1 MAKIGINSINDK
13 KIVHFKAEK
22 TIFAKQTSCM
32 MIMEEILKFTDAER
46 KSLYEA
52 YLSLRRNVDGGFSA
66 TDYRYIKEKISVT
79 VGNGG
84 IVRDNFGFNPI
95 ITDLLTACLVGQE
108 IGFQREIMLCIMLN
122 RCVQAGTVTLDE
134 AKEHFGENVAN
145 ILANLA
151 QINSLYA
158 KSPTIETE
166 NFRNLLLSFT
176 NDMRVILIMISGRL
190 VVLRNLADAP
200 DESRR
205 LVAREASKLY
215 IPLAHKLG
223 FYKLK
228 SEMEDLALRYTE
240 SEIYTE
246 LSRKLEETAASRE
259 DYIASFIKPIEKQLK
274 MQPHIKFRIKG
285 RTKSINSIWQ
295 KMKKQQRPFE
305 QIYDLF
311 AIRIIIDS
319 EPQNEKSECWQVYSI
334 VADMYTPNP
343 HRLRDW
349 LSVPKSN
356 GYESLHT
363 TVMGPEGRWVE
374 VQIRT
379 ERMDAVA
386 EHGLAA
392 HWRYKGIK
400 SEKGLDNLLA
410 SIRDTLQ
417 NLNEENATDNKFKM
431 ELYKDEIF
439 IFSPKG
445 DLYRLAKG
453 ATVLDFAFSI
463 HTGLGCKCT
472 GAFVNGRN
480 VPIRHVLCNGDQV
493 EIITSNSQTPKQ
505 AWLNIAQTGRARSKI
520 RQAMKEYISRQA
532 DMGRE
537 TIVRKLKNHKI
548 DYDESIMD
556 HLIRKMGF
564 KRLSDFYQ
572 NVADGSIDVADVMK
586 RYQALLNPESDNNE
600 PTRSAGDFTFSGNE
614 QSTSSDVLI
623 IERNLKGVDYKLAK
637 CCSPIFGD
645 DVFGFVTING
655 GISIH
660 RKDCCN
666 ARQLQERYPY
676 RVIEARWSDIDN
688 QGAMFPVTLRIVGN
702 DDIGVVT
709 NITSVISQEK
719 DVTMRGI
726 NIESHDTL
734 FSGTLSLLVNGN
746 IKLNKLIAKIE
757 GVKGVKQV
765 RRS

>member
-1 MAKIGINSINDK
+1 
-13 KIVHFKAEK
+13 
-22 TIFAKQTSCM
+22 
-32 MIMEEILKFTDAER
+32 MEEVLIFSQEEKEVTLQLCSTLR
-46 KSLYEA
+46 KSIEGKVP
-52 YLSLRRNVDGGFSA
+52 STV
-66 TDYRYIKEKISVT
+66 YRFIKKRLEGAAVNGKIT
-79 VGNGG
+79 
-84 IVRDNFGFNPI
+84 RDTLGMNPI
-95 ITDLLTACLVGQE
+95 VTDLQTALLVGQE
-108 IGFQREIMLCIMLN
+108 IGFQQDIITSILLN
-122 RCVQAGTVTLDE
+122 RCITTGTATIE
-134 AKEHFGENVAN
+134 ECKNIFGDNVAK
-145 ILANLA
+145 ILSNLA
-151 QINSLYA
+151 QINALYA
-158 KSPTIETE
+158 KSPTIESE
-166 NFRNLLLSFT
+166 NFRNLLLSFA
-176 NDMRVILIMISGRL
+176 NDMRVILIMISRRL
-190 VVLRNLADAP
+190 VMLRNLRDSD
-200 DESRR
+200 DEEARKI
-205 LVAREASKLY
+205 VAREASKLY

-228 SEMEDLALRYTE
+228 SEMEDLSLRYTE
-240 SEIYTE
+240 SETYAT

-334 VADMYTPNP
+334 IADMYTPNP

-363 TVMGPEGRWVE
+363 TVMGPQGRWVE

-392 HWRYKGIK
+392 HWRYKGIQ

-410 SIRDTLQ
+410 SIRDTLE
-417 NLNEENATDNKFKM
+417 NLSEEEVADNRFKM

-445 DLYRLAKG
+445 DLYRLSKG
-453 ATVLDFAFSI
+453 ATILDFAFSI

-472 GAFVNGRN
+472 GALVNGRN
-480 VPIRHVLCNGDQV
+480 VPIRHTLNNGDQV
-493 EIITSNSQTPKQ
+493 EIITSNNQTPKQ

-520 RQAMKEYISRQA
+520 RQALKEISARQA

-537 TIVRKLKNHKI
+537 AVIRKLKNHKI
-548 DYDESIMD
+548 DFDESVMD

-564 KRLSDFYQ
+564 KRLTDFYQ
-572 NVADGSIDVADVMK
+572 NVADGTIDIADILK
-586 RYQALLNPESDNNE
+586 RYQAILNPENE
-600 PTRSAGDFTFSGNE
+600 GGEQSRSAGEFTYITGKEERGSN
-614 QSTSSDVLI
+614 DVLI

-645 DVFGFVTING
+645 EVFGFVTING

-660 RKDCCN
+660 RKDCSN

-676 RVIEARWSDIDN
+676 RVIEARWTDFDKN
-688 QGAMFPVTLRIVGN
+688 NTLYPVTLRIVGH
-702 DDIGVVT
+702 DDIGIVN
-709 NITSVISQEK
+709 NITSVITQEK
-719 DVTMRGI
+719 DVMMRGI

-734 FSGTLSLLVNGN
+734 FSGTLSLMLNGN
-746 IKLNKLIAKIE
+746 TKLNKLIAKIE
-757 GVKGVKQV
+757 SIKGVKQV
-765 RRS
+765 KRG

>member
-1 MAKIGINSINDK
+1 MEDFFTITVEEKREIL
-13 KIVHFKAEK
+13 ELTK
-22 TIFAKQTSCM
+22 TIGKN
-32 MIMEEILKFTDAER
+32 IER
-46 KSLYEA
+46 ETIST
-52 YLSLRRNVDGGFSA
+52 G
-66 TDYRYIKEKISVT
+66 YRFIKEKIAAAISEGKIT
-79 VGNGG
+79 
-84 IVRDNFGFNPI
+84 RDALGMNPI
-95 ITDLLTACLVGQE
+95 LTDMKTACLVGQE
-108 IGFQREIMLCIMLN
+108 IGFQNEIIISILLN
-122 RCVQAGTVTLDE
+122 RCMQAGTTTIEEVNAL
-134 AKEHFGENVAN
+134 FGENTAK
-145 ILANLA
+145 ILSNLM

-176 NDMRVILIMISGRL
+176 NDMRVILIMIASRL
-190 VVLRNLADAP
+190 VMLRSLFNSNDENARRMLAG
-200 DESRR
+200 
-205 LVAREASKLY
+205 EASKLY

-228 SEMEDLALRYTE
+228 SEMEDFALRYTE
-240 SEIYTE
+240 SEIYAE
-246 LSRKLEETAASRE
+246 LSRKVEETAASRE
-259 DYIASFIKPIEKQLK
+259 DYIASFIKPIERELK
-274 MQPHIKFRIKG
+274 KQPHIKYRIKG

-319 EPQNEKSECWQVYSI
+319 EPQNEKSECWQVYSV

-343 HRLRDW
+343 YRLRDW

-392 HWRYKGIK
+392 HWRYKGVQ

-410 SIRDTLQ
+410 SIRDTLE
-417 NLNEENATDNKFKM
+417 NLSEENATENKFKM

-445 DLYRLAKG
+445 DLFRLSKG
-453 ATVLDFAFSI
+453 ATILDFAFSI
-463 HTGLGCKCT
+463 HTNLGCKCT
-472 GAFVNGRN
+472 GALVNGRN
-480 VPIRHVLCNGDQV
+480 VPIRHVLNNGDQV
-493 EIITSNSQTPKQ
+493 EIITSNSQSPKQ
-505 AWLNIAQTGRARSKI
+505 AWLSIAKTGRARTKI
-520 RQAMKEYISRQA
+520 RQALKELSAKQA

-537 TIVRKLKNHKI
+537 AVVRKLKNHKI
-548 DYDESIMD
+548 ECDEGVMD
-556 HLIRKMGF
+556 NLIRKMGY
-564 KRLSDFYQ
+564 KRLTDFYQ
-572 NVADGSIDVADVMK
+572 KVAEGVIDTADILK
-586 RYQALLNPESDNNE
+586 RYQAILNPESENTEN
-600 PTRSAGDFTFSGNE
+600 RSADGFSYSNAEGNG
-614 QSTSSDVLI
+614 SPDVLV

-637 CCSPIFGD
+637 CCTPIFGD
-645 DVFGFVTING
+645 DIFGFITISG

-676 RVIEARWSDIDN
+676 RIIEARWSEMDN
-688 QGAMFPVTLRIVGN
+688 SSALFPVTLRIVGH
-702 DDIGVVT
+702 DDISIVS
-709 NITSVISQEK
+709 NITSIISQEK
-719 DVTMRGI
+719 GVMMRGI

-734 FSGTLSLLVNGN
+734 FSGTLSLLINDKL
-746 IKLNKLIAKIE
+746 KLNKLISKIE
-757 GVKGVKQV
+757 GIKGVKQV
-765 RRS
+765 RRE

>member
-1 MAKIGINSINDK
+1 
-13 KIVHFKAEK
+13 
-22 TIFAKQTSCM
+22 
-32 MIMEEILKFTDAER
+32 MEEVLIFSQEEKEVTLQLCSTLR
-46 KSLYEA
+46 KSIEGKVPSTVYRFIKKRLE
-52 YLSLRRNVDGGFSA
+52 GA
-66 TDYRYIKEKISVT
+66 TVNGKIT
-79 VGNGG
+79 
-84 IVRDNFGFNPI
+84 RDTLGMNPI
-95 ITDLLTACLVGQE
+95 VTDLQTALLVGQE
-108 IGFQREIMLCIMLN
+108 IGFQQEIITSILLN
-122 RCVQAGTVTLDE
+122 RCITTGTATIE
-134 AKEHFGENVAN
+134 ECKELFGDNVAK
-145 ILANLA
+145 ILGNLT

-158 KSPTIETE
+158 KSPTIESE
-166 NFRNLLLSFT
+166 NFRNLLLSFA
-176 NDMRVILIMISGRL
+176 NDMRVILIMISRRL
-190 VVLRNLADAP
+190 VMLRNLRDSD
-200 DESRR
+200 DEEARKI
-205 LVAREASKLY
+205 VAREATKLY

-228 SEMEDLALRYTE
+228 SEMEDLSLRYTE
-240 SEIYTE
+240 SETYAT

-334 VADMYTPNP
+334 IADMYTPNP

-363 TVMGPEGRWVE
+363 TVMGPQGRWVE

-392 HWRYKGIK
+392 HWRYKGIQ

-410 SIRDTLQ
+410 SIRDTLE
-417 NLNEENATDNKFKM
+417 NLSEEEVTDNRFKM

-445 DLYRLAKG
+445 DLYRLSKG
-453 ATVLDFAFSI
+453 ATILDFAFSI

-472 GAFVNGRN
+472 GALVNGRN
-480 VPIRHVLCNGDQV
+480 VPIRHTLNNGDQV

-520 RQAMKEYISRQA
+520 RQALKEISARQA

-537 TIVRKLKNHKI
+537 AVIRKLKNHKI
-548 DYDESIMD
+548 DFDESIMD
-556 HLIRKMGF
+556 HLVRKMGF
-564 KRLSDFYQ
+564 KRLTDFYQ
-572 NVADGSIDVADVMK
+572 NVADGTIDIADILK
-586 RYQALLNPESDNNE
+586 RYQAILNPENE
-600 PTRSAGDFTFSGNE
+600 SGEQSRSAGEFTYITGKEEKGSN
-614 QSTSSDVLI
+614 DVLI

-645 DVFGFVTING
+645 EVFGFVTING

-660 RKDCCN
+660 RKDCSN

-676 RVIEARWSDIDN
+676 RVIEARWTDYDKN
-688 QGAMFPVTLRIVGN
+688 NTLYPVTLRIVGH
-702 DDIGVVT
+702 DDIGIVN
-709 NITSVISQEK
+709 NITSIITQEK
-719 DVTMRGI
+719 DVMMRGI

-734 FSGTLSLLVNGN
+734 FSGTLSLMLNGN
-746 IKLNKLIAKIE
+746 TKLNKLIAKIE
-757 GVKGVKQV
+757 SIKGVKQV
-765 RRS
+765 KRG

>member
-1 MAKIGINSINDK
+1 
-13 KIVHFKAEK
+13 
-22 TIFAKQTSCM
+22 
-32 MIMEEILKFTDAER
+32 MIMEEILKFTLAER
-46 KSLYEA
+46 ERVITTFKSLRGSIE
-52 YLSLRRNVDGGFSA
+52 SGFTVS
-66 TDYRYIKEKISVT
+66 DYRFIKEKIYQT
-79 VGNGG
+79 AQNGG
-84 IVRDNFGFNPI
+84 VVRDNFGFNPI
-95 ITDLLTACLVGQE
+95 VIDLLTAHLVGQE
-108 IGFQREIMLCIMLN
+108 IGFQREIMICIMLN
-122 RCVQAGTVTLDE
+122 RCVQAGTVSLEE

-145 ILANLA
+145 ILTNLA

-158 KSPTIETE
+158 KSPTIESE

-176 NDMRVILIMISGRL
+176 NDMRVMLIMISSRL
-190 VVLRNLADAP
+190 VMLRLLFDSTESDA
-200 DESRR
+200 RR
-205 LVAREASKLY
+205 MVAREASKLY

-228 SEMEDLALRYTE
+228 SEMEDFALRYTE
-240 SEIYTE
+240 SEIYAE
-246 LSRKLEETAASRE
+246 LSHKLEETAASRE
-259 DYIASFIKPIEKQLK
+259 DYIASFIKPIERQLK
-274 MQPHIKFRIKG
+274 AMPHLKFRIKG

-305 QIYDLF
+305 QVYDLF

-392 HWRYKGIK
+392 HWRYKGVK

-445 DLYRLAKG
+445 DLYRLSKG
-453 ATVLDFAFSI
+453 ATVLDFAFGI
-463 HTGLGCKCT
+463 HTNLGCRCT
-472 GAFVNGRN
+472 GALVNGRN
-480 VPIRHVLCNGDQV
+480 VPIRHVLNNGDQV
-493 EIITSNSQTPKQ
+493 EIITSNSQSPKQ
-505 AWLNIAQTGRARSKI
+505 AWLNIAQTGRARTKI
-520 RQAMKEYISRQA
+520 RQALKDMESRQA

-537 TIVRKLKNHKI
+537 AISRKLKNHKI
-548 DYDESIMD
+548 DIDEGIMD
-556 HLIRKMGF
+556 HLVRKMGF

-572 NVADGSIDVADVMK
+572 NVADGVIDIADVIK
-586 RYQALLNPESDNNE
+586 RYQALLNPESENNE
-600 PTRSAGDFTFSGNE
+600 PVRSAGDFSFSAKDQGGAG
-614 QSTSSDVLI
+614 DVLI

-660 RKDCCN
+660 RKDCSN
-666 ARQLQERYPY
+666 ARELKERYPY
-676 RVIEARWSDIDN
+676 RVIEARWTDIDN
-688 QGAMFPVTLRIVGN
+688 TGALYPVTLRIVGN
-702 DDIGVVT
+702 DNIGVVT

-719 DVTMRGI
+719 DVMMRGI
-726 NIESHDTL
+726 NIESNDTL
-734 FSGTLSLLVNGN
+734 FSGTLTLLVGGN
-746 IKLNKLIAKIE
+746 AKLNKLIAKIE
-757 GVKGVKQV
+757 SVKGVKQV
-765 RRS
+765 KRC

>member
-1 MAKIGINSINDK
+1 
-13 KIVHFKAEK
+13 
-22 TIFAKQTSCM
+22 
-32 MIMEEILKFTDAER
+32 MIMEEILKFTPAER
-46 KSLYEA
+46 EKVIETFKSLRSSIE
-52 YLSLRRNVDGGFSA
+52 SGFSVP
-66 TDYRYIKEKISVT
+66 DYRFIKERILLTAQK
-79 VGNGG
+79 GG
-84 IVRDNFGFNPI
+84 IARDNFGFNPI
-95 ITDLLTACLVGQE
+95 VTDLLTAHLVGQE
-108 IGFQREIMLCIMLN
+108 IGFQREIMICIMLN
-122 RCVQAGTVTLDE
+122 RCVQAGTVSLDE

-145 ILANLA
+145 ILTNLA

-158 KSPTIETE
+158 KSPTIESE

-176 NDMRVILIMISGRL
+176 HDMRVMLIMISSRL
-190 VVLRNLADAP
+190 VILRQLFDSTDSDA
-200 DESRR
+200 RR
-205 LVAREASKLY
+205 MVAREASKLY

-228 SEMEDLALRYTE
+228 SEMEDFALRYTE
-240 SEIYTE
+240 SEIYAE

-259 DYIASFIKPIEKQLK
+259 DYIASFIKPIERQLK
-274 MQPHIKFRIKG
+274 AMPHLKYRIKG

-305 QIYDLF
+305 QVYDLF

-392 HWRYKGIK
+392 HWRYKGVK

-417 NLNEENATDNKFKM
+417 NLHEENATDNKFKM

-445 DLYRLAKG
+445 DLYRLSKG

-463 HTGLGCKCT
+463 HTGLGCRCT
-472 GAFVNGRN
+472 GALVNGRN
-480 VPIRHVLCNGDQV
+480 VPIRHVLNNGDQV
-493 EIITSNSQTPKQ
+493 EIITSNSQSPKQ
-505 AWLNIAQTGRARSKI
+505 AWLNIAKTGRARTKI
-520 RQAMKEYISRQA
+520 RQALKDMESRQA

-537 TIVRKLKNHKI
+537 AIARKLKNHKI
-548 DYDESIMD
+548 EIDEGIMD
-556 HLIRKMGF
+556 QLVRKMGF

-572 NVADGSIDVADVMK
+572 NVADGVIDMAEVLK
-586 RYQALLNPESDNNE
+586 RYQALLNPEGDNNE
-600 PTRSAGDFTFSGNE
+600 PVRSAGDFTFNAKE
-614 QSTSSDVLI
+614 QGGAGDVLI

-660 RKDCCN
+660 RKDCSN
-666 ARQLQERYPY
+666 AKELLERYPY
-676 RVIEARWSDIDN
+676 RVIEARWTDKDN
-688 QGAMFPVTLRIVGN
+688 TGALYPVTLRIVGN
-702 DDIGVVT
+702 DNIGVVT

-719 DVTMRGI
+719 DVMMRGI
-726 NIESHDTL
+726 NIESNDTL
-734 FSGTLSLLVNGN
+734 FSGTLTLLVGGN
-746 IKLNKLIAKIE
+746 AKLNKLIAKIE

-765 RRS
+765 KRC

>member
-1 MAKIGINSINDK
+1 M
-13 KIVHFKAEK
+13 
-22 TIFAKQTSCM
+22 IFR
-32 MIMEEILKFTDAER
+32 EEE
-46 KSLYEA
+46 
-52 YLSLRRNVDGGFSA
+52 
-66 TDYRYIKEKISVT
+66 KEKV
-79 VGNGG
+79 VGLARELGRSIEDTAKAQKYRFIRQKIQVAIETG
-84 IVRDNFGFNPI
+84 KIMRDSLGFNPI
-95 ITDLLTACLVGQE
+95 VNDMQTALLVGHE
-108 IGFQREIMLCIMLN
+108 IGYQHEIVASILLN
-122 RCVQAGTVTLDE
+122 RCIQAGTTTIDE
-134 AKEHFGENVAN
+134 VKAEFGDNTAK
-145 ILANLA
+145 ILTNLA

-176 NDMRVILIMISGRL
+176 NDMRVILIMIASRL
-190 VVLRNLADAP
+190 VLLRALFSHDDDKA
-200 DESRR
+200 RKM
-205 LVAREASKLY
+205 VAREASQLY

-228 SEMEDLALRYTE
+228 SEMEDLAMRYTE
-240 SEIYTE
+240 SEVYTE

-259 DYIASFIKPIEKQLK
+259 DYMASFIKPIERQLR
-274 MQPHIKFRIKG
+274 MLPHLKYRIKG

-319 EPQNEKSECWQVYSI
+319 ELQNEKSECWQVYSI

-392 HWRYKGIK
+392 HWRYKGVQ

-410 SIRDTLQ
+410 SIRDTLE
-417 NLNEENATDNKFKM
+417 NMSEENITDNKFKM

-439 IFSPKG
+439 IFTPKG
-445 DLYRLAKG
+445 DLHRLPKS

-472 GAFVNGRN
+472 GALVNGRN
-480 VPIRHVLCNGDQV
+480 VPIRHTLNNGDQV

-520 RQAMKEYISRQA
+520 RQAMKEIVARQA

-537 TIVRKLKNHKI
+537 AVVRKLKNHKI
-548 DYDESIMD
+548 EFDESVMD

-564 KRLSDFYQ
+564 KRLTDFYQ
-572 NVADGSIDVADVMK
+572 NVADGTIDMADILK
-586 RYQALLNPESDNNE
+586 KYQAILNPESAE
-600 PTRSAGDFTFSGNE
+600 QSRSADNFTFISE
-614 QSTSSDVLI
+614 KEVKSSSDVLV
-623 IERNLKGVDYKLAK
+623 IERNLKGVDYKFAR
-637 CCSPIFGD
+637 CCSPVFGD
-645 DVFGFVTING
+645 EIFGFVTING

-660 RKDCCN
+660 RKDCAN
-666 ARQLQERYPY
+666 ARQLIERYPY
-676 RVIEARWSDIDN
+676 RVIEARWSDMEGSN
-688 QGAMFPVTLRIVGN
+688 AMFPVALRIVGH
-702 DDIGVVT
+702 DDISIVN
-709 NITSVISQEK
+709 NITSIISQEK

-734 FSGTLSLLVNGN
+734 FSGTLSLLINGN
-746 IKLNKLIAKIE
+746 MKLNRLIEKIE
-757 GVKGVKQV
+757 AIKGVKQV
-765 RRS
+765 KRG

>member
-1 MAKIGINSINDK
+1 MPIIKI
-13 KIVHFKAEK
+13 EK
-22 TIFAKQTSCM
+22 LTSQLKTTRRNTM
-32 MIMEEILKFTDAER
+32 KEILLFDNTEKRCLLELTRTLEKNIERDFINKGYKF
-46 KSLYEA
+46 
-52 YLSLRRNVDGGFSA
+52 
-66 TDYRYIKEKISVT
+66 IKEKNTTAIREGKIS
-79 VGNGG
+79 
-84 IVRDNFGFNPI
+84 RDSLGFNPI
-95 ITDLLTACLVGQE
+95 LTDLHTACLVGQE
-108 IGFQREIMLCIMLN
+108 IGFQSEIIASILLN
-122 RCVQAGTVTLDE
+122 RCVEAGVTDIDE
-134 AKEHFGENVAN
+134 VKGFFGEGVTKILSN
-145 ILANLA
+145 IM
-151 QINSLYA
+151 QINALYA

-166 NFRNLLLSFT
+166 NFRKLLLSFT
-176 NDMRVILIMISGRL
+176 NDMRVILIMIAGRL
-190 VVLRNLADAP
+190 VMLRRLFDST
-200 DESRR
+200 DTDSRK
-205 LVAREASKLY
+205 LVAREASQLY

-240 SEIYTE
+240 SEIYSE

-259 DYIASFIKPIEKQLK
+259 DYIASFIKPVERKLK
-274 MQPHIKFRIKG
+274 TLPHIKFRIKG

-319 EPQNEKSECWQVYSI
+319 ELQNEKSECWQVYSI
-334 VADMYTPNP
+334 IADMYTPNP

-392 HWRYKGIK
+392 HWRYKGVK
-400 SEKGLDNLLA
+400 SEQGLDNLLA
-410 SIRDTLQ
+410 SIRDTLE
-417 NLNEENATDNKFKM
+417 NLGEEKATDSKFKM
-431 ELYKDEIF
+431 ELYKDEMF
-439 IFSPKG
+439 IFTPKG

-453 ATVLDFAFSI
+453 ATILDFAFAI

-472 GAFVNGRN
+472 GALVNGRN
-480 VPIRHVLCNGDQV
+480 VPIRHVLNNGDQV

-505 AWLNIAQTGRARSKI
+505 AWLKIATTGRARTKI
-520 RQAMKEYISRQA
+520 RQSLKEISARQA

-537 TIVRKLKNHKI
+537 AIVRKLKNHKI
-548 DYDESIMD
+548 EFEEGVMD
-556 HLIRKMGF
+556 HLIHKMGF
-564 KRLSDFYQ
+564 KRLTDFYQ
-572 NVADGSIDVADVMK
+572 KVADGAIDMADVLK
-586 RYQALLNPESDNNE
+586 LYQTILSPENNIDEQSRKAETYTFNNE
-600 PTRSAGDFTFSGNE
+600 REGKGH
-614 QSTSSDVLI
+614 SDVLV
-623 IERNLKGVDYKLAK
+623 IERNLKGVDYKLSK
-637 CCSPIFGD
+637 CCAPIFGD
-645 DVFGFVTING
+645 DIFGFVTING

-666 ARQLQERYPY
+666 AKQLQERYPY
-676 RVIEARWSDIDN
+676 RIIEARWSEME
-688 QGAMFPVTLRIVGN
+688 GSTALFPVTLRIVGH
-702 DDIGVVT
+702 DDIGIVT

-734 FSGTLSLLVNGN
+734 FSGTLSLMINGN
-746 IKLNKLIAKIE
+746 IKLNKLMAKIE

-765 RRS
+765 KRI

>member
-1 MAKIGINSINDK
+1 
-13 KIVHFKAEK
+13 
-22 TIFAKQTSCM
+22 
-32 MIMEEILKFTDAER
+32 MIMEEILIFTDKER
-46 KSLYEA
+46 REVQELEKKF
-52 YLSLRRNVDGGFSA
+52 RDNIDGGIPDA
-66 TDYRYIKEKISVT
+66 DYEFIRGKIGTAISE
-79 VGNGG
+79 GR
-84 IVRDNFGFNPI
+84 IVRDTLGFNPVV
-95 ITDLLTACLVGQE
+95 TDMQTASLVGQE
-108 IGFQREIMLCIMLN
+108 IGFQHEIVTSILLN
-122 RCVQAGTVTLDE
+122 RCVQAGCVSIDE
-134 AKEHFGENVAN
+134 VRGQFGENAAK
-145 ILANLA
+145 ILTNLA
-151 QINSLYA
+151 QINALYA
-158 KSPTIETE
+158 KSPTIESE

-176 NDMRVILIMISGRL
+176 NDMRVILIMIASRL
-190 VVLRNLADAP
+190 VLLRALFSHEDTDA
-200 DESRR
+200 RIM
-205 LVAREASKLY
+205 VAREASKLY

-228 SEMEDLALRYTE
+228 SEMEDLAMRYTE
-240 SEIYTE
+240 SEGYAE

-259 DYIASFIKPIEKQLK
+259 DYMASFIKPIERQLK
-274 MQPHIKFRIKG
+274 MMPHIKYRIKG

-295 KMKKQQRPFE
+295 KMKKQQRAFE

-319 EPQNEKSECWQVYSI
+319 EPKNEKSECWQVYSI

-392 HWRYKGIK
+392 HWRYKGIQ

-410 SIRDTLQ
+410 SIRDTLE
-417 NLNEENATDNKFKM
+417 NMSEENLTDSKFKM

-439 IFSPKG
+439 IFTPRG
-445 DLYRLAKG
+445 DLYRLPKG

-472 GAFVNGRN
+472 GALVNGRN
-480 VPIRHVLCNGDQV
+480 VPIRHTLNNGAQV

-520 RQAMKEYISRQA
+520 RQAMKEIIARQA
-532 DMGRE
+532 AMGRE
-537 TIVRKLKNHKI
+537 AVVRKLKNHKI
-548 DYDESIMD
+548 DFDESIMD

-564 KRLSDFYQ
+564 KRLTDFYQ
-572 NVADGSIDVADVMK
+572 NVADGTIDMADILK
-586 RYQALLNPESDNNE
+586 RYQALLNPESENGE
-600 PTRSAGDFTFSGNE
+600 QPRSADGFTFISDKDSKG
-614 QSTSSDVLI
+614 SSDVLV
-623 IERNLKGVDYKLAK
+623 IERNLKGVDYKLAR

-645 DVFGFVTING
+645 EIFGFVTING

-660 RKDCCN
+660 RKDCTN
-666 ARQLQERYPY
+666 AKQLIERYPY
-676 RVIEARWSDIDN
+676 RVIEARWSDMDN
-688 QGAMFPVTLRIVGN
+688 NSTLFPVTLRIVGH
-702 DDIGVVT
+702 DDIGVV
-709 NITSVISQEK
+709 NNLTSLISQEK

-734 FSGTLSLLVNGN
+734 FSGTLSLLINGN
-746 IKLNKLIAKIE
+746 MKLNKLIAKIE
-757 GVKGVKQV
+757 GVKGIKQV
-765 RRS
+765 KRG

>member
-1 MAKIGINSINDK
+1 
-13 KIVHFKAEK
+13 
-22 TIFAKQTSCM
+22 
-32 MIMEEILKFTDAER
+32 MEEILTYTDEER
-46 KSLYEA
+46 KVIQE
-52 YLSLRRNVDGGFSA
+52 LSDTLKCSIEGELLS
-66 TDYRYIKEKISVT
+66 TDYDFIQKRIAATISE
-79 VGNGG
+79 GK
-84 IVRDNFGFNPI
+84 IVRDTLGFNPVVC
-95 ITDLLTACLVGQE
+95 DLQTACLVGQE
-108 IGFQREIMLCIMLN
+108 IGFQREIITSILLN
-122 RCVQAGTVTLDE
+122 RCIQAGTASIDE
-134 AKEHFGENVAN
+134 VKEQFGETAAN
-145 ILANLA
+145 ILTNLA
-151 QINSLYA
+151 QINALYA
-158 KSPTIETE
+158 KSPTIESE

-176 NDMRVILIMISGRL
+176 NDMRVILIMIASRL
-190 VVLRNLADAP
+190 VLLRALFDHKDTDARK
-200 DESRR
+200 S
-205 LVAREASKLY
+205 VAHEASKLY

-228 SEMEDLALRYTE
+228 SEMEDLSMRYTE
-240 SEIYTE
+240 SDIYAE
-246 LSRKLEETAASRE
+246 LNRKLEETAASRE
-259 DYIASFIKPIEKQLK
+259 DYMASFIKPIERQLK
-274 MQPHIKFRIKG
+274 MQPHLKYRIKG

-334 VADMYTPNP
+334 IADMYTPNP

-417 NLNEENATDNKFKM
+417 NMSEEEVSDNKFKM

-439 IFSPKG
+439 IFTPRG
-445 DLYRLAKG
+445 DLYRLSKG

-472 GAFVNGRN
+472 GALVNGRN
-480 VPIRHVLCNGDQV
+480 VPIRHVLNNGDQV

-505 AWLNIAQTGRARSKI
+505 AWLNIAQTSRARSKI
-520 RQAMKEYISRQA
+520 RQAMKEIIARQA

-537 TIVRKLKNHKI
+537 AVVRKLKNHKI
-548 DYDESIMD
+548 EFDESIMD

-564 KRLSDFYQ
+564 KRLTDFYQ
-572 NVADGSIDVADVMK
+572 NVADGTIAMAEILK
-586 RYQALLNPESDNNE
+586 RYQTILNPENE
-600 PTRSAGDFTFSGNE
+600 NGEQQPRSADNFTFVNE
-614 QSTSSDVLI
+614 KEGKGTSDVLV
-623 IERNLKGVDYKLAK
+623 IERNLKGVDYKFAR
-637 CCSPIFGD
+637 CCSPVFGD
-645 DVFGFVTING
+645 EIFGFVTING

-660 RKDCCN
+660 RKDCSN
-666 ARQLQERYPY
+666 ARQLVERYPY
-676 RVIEARWSDIDN
+676 RVIDAKWSDME
-688 QGAMFPVTLRIVGN
+688 GSSAMFPITLRIVGH
-702 DDIGVVT
+702 DDIGIVN
-709 NITSVISQEK
+709 NITSLISQEK

-734 FSGTLSLLVNGN
+734 FSGTLSLLISGN
-746 IKLNKLIAKIE
+746 IKLNKLISKIE
-757 GVKGVKQV
+757 GIKGVKQV
-765 RRS
+765 KRG

>member
-1 MAKIGINSINDK
+1 MTFTEDEKRAIKTCLYKIGKNSEGSIK
-13 KIVHFKAEK
+13 H
-22 TIFAKQTSCM
+22 S
-32 MIMEEILKFTDAER
+32 
-46 KSLYEA
+46 
-52 YLSLRRNVDGGFSA
+52 
-66 TDYRYIKEKISVT
+66 DYTFIKEKIASAIADGSIRRDT
-79 VGNGG
+79 FGLNPILTDLNTAIIVGNEIGYQKE
-84 IVRDNFGFNPI
+84 I
-95 ITDLLTACLVGQE
+95 ITSIIV
-108 IGFQREIMLCIMLN
+108 N
-122 RCVQAGTVTLDE
+122 RCVQTGNVTIDE
-134 AKEHFGENVAN
+134 VREQFGENAAK
-145 ILANLA
+145 ILTNLA
-151 QINSLYA
+151 QINELYS

-176 NDMRVILIMISGRL
+176 NDMRVILIIISSRL
-190 VVLRNLADAP
+190 VLLRELSGFHDKEA
-200 DESRR
+200 RI

-240 SEIYTE
+240 SEIYAE
-246 LSRKLEETAASRE
+246 LSKKLEETAASRE
-259 DYIASFIKPIEKQLK
+259 DYIASFIKPIERQLK
-274 MQPHIKFRIKG
+274 TMPHLKYRIKG

-379 ERMDAVA
+379 ERMDTIA

-417 NLNEENATDNKFKM
+417 NLSEEEASENKFKM

-439 IFSPKG
+439 IFTPKG
-445 DLYRLAKG
+445 DLFRLTKG
-453 ATVLDFAFSI
+453 ATILDFAFSI

-472 GAFVNGRN
+472 GALVNGRN
-480 VPIRHVLCNGDQV
+480 VPIRHVLNNGDQV

-505 AWLNIAQTGRARSKI
+505 AWLSIAKTGRARTKI
-520 RQAMKEYISRQA
+520 RQALKEISARQA

-537 TIVRKLKNHKI
+537 AIARKLKNHKI
-548 DYDESIMD
+548 EMDESIMD

-572 NVADGSIDVADVMK
+572 NVAEGSIDMADVLK
-586 RYQALLNPESDNNE
+586 RYQSILNPESENGETVRSADNFTFINNNE
-600 PTRSAGDFTFSGNE
+600 TKGT
-614 QSTSSDVLI
+614 SDVLI

-660 RKDCCN
+660 RKDCSN

-676 RVIEARWSDIDN
+676 RVIEARWSEMEKN
-688 QGAMFPVTLRIVGN
+688 TALFPVTLRIVGH
-702 DDIGVVT
+702 DDIGIVN
-709 NITSVISQEK
+709 NITSIISQEK
-719 DVTMRGI
+719 DVMMRGI

-734 FSGTLSLLVNGN
+734 FSGTISLMINDN
-746 IKLNKLIAKIE
+746 NRLNKLIAKISNI
-757 GVKGVKQV
+757 KGVKQV
-765 RRS
+765 KRG

>member
-1 MAKIGINSINDK
+1 MQELF
-13 KIVHFKAEK
+13 VFTHEEK
-22 TIFAKQTSCM
+22 SELRTLLC
-32 MIMEEILKFTDAER
+32 ELR
-46 KSLYEA
+46 KSVE
-52 YLSLRRNVDGGFSA
+52 GKFFG
-66 TDYRYIKEKISVT
+66 KEYKLVKESIANAIT
-79 VGNGG
+79 QGR
-84 IVRDNFGFNPI
+84 ITRDRLGFNPI
-95 ITDLLTACLVGQE
+95 ILDLKTALLVGQE
-108 IGFQREIMLCIMLN
+108 IGFQHEIMISIMLN
-122 RCVQAGTVTLDE
+122 RCVQADTSVIEGIKDE
-134 AKEHFGENVAN
+134 LGENAVK
-145 ILANLA
+145 ILDNLA
-151 QINSLYA
+151 QINSIYA

-176 NDMRVILIMISGRL
+176 NDMRVILIMIASRL
-190 VVLRNLADAP
+190 VMLRSLFGSDNEDA
-200 DESRR
+200 RR
-205 LVAREASKLY
+205 MIAREASKLY

-240 SEIYTE
+240 TEIYAE

-274 MQPHIKFRIKG
+274 MQPHLKYRIKG

-319 EPQNEKSECWQVYSI
+319 EPQNEKSECWHVYSI

-363 TVMGPEGRWVE
+363 TVMGPDGRWVE

-410 SIRDTLQ
+410 SIRDTLE
-417 NLNEENATDNKFKM
+417 NLGEEEASDNKFKM

-439 IFSPKG
+439 IFTPKG

-453 ATVLDFAFSI
+453 ATILDFAFSI

-472 GAFVNGRN
+472 GALVNGRN
-480 VPIRHVLCNGDQV
+480 VPIRHVLNNGDQV

-505 AWLNIAQTGRARSKI
+505 AWLSIAQTGRARSKI
-520 RQAMKEYISRQA
+520 RQALKEISSRQA

-537 TIVRKLKNHKI
+537 AVIRKLKNHKI
-548 DYDESIMD
+548 EFDESIMD

-564 KRLSDFYQ
+564 KRLSDFFQ
-572 NVADGSIDVADVMK
+572 NVAEGNIDIADILK
-586 RYQALLNPESDNNE
+586 RYQALLNPESEQGDQ
-600 PTRSAGDFTFSGNE
+600 TRSADEFTYKQEDENKGGK
-614 QSTSSDVLI
+614 DVLV
-623 IERNLKGVDYKLAK
+623 IERNLKGVDYKLSK
-637 CCSPIFGD
+637 CCAPIFGD
-645 DVFGFVTING
+645 DIFGFVTING

-660 RKDCCN
+660 RKDCTN
-666 ARQLQERYPY
+666 AKQLIERYPY
-676 RVIEARWSDIDN
+676 RVIEARWSDVDN
-688 QGAMFPVTLRIVGN
+688 HGTLFPVTLRIVGH
-702 DDIGVVT
+702 DDIGIVT
-709 NITSVISQEK
+709 NITSVINQEK
-719 DVTMRGI
+719 DVMMRGI

-734 FSGTLSLLVNGN
+734 FSGTLSLMINDKL
-746 IKLNKLIAKIE
+746 KLNKLIAKIE
-757 GVKGVKQV
+757 GIKGVKQV
-765 RRS
+765 KRG

>member
-1 MAKIGINSINDK
+1 MSELLIHTDDEKRDILELTEVLVKDIEGGVHSDAYRFINDR
-13 KIVHFKAEK
+13 
-22 TIFAKQTSCM
+22 
-32 MIMEEILKFTDAER
+32 ILKAMAEGRITRDA
-46 KSLYEA
+46 L
-52 YLSLRRNVDGGFSA
+52 GFSPVIN
-66 TDYRYIKEKISVT
+66 DMK
-79 VGNGG
+79 
-84 IVRDNFGFNPI
+84 
-95 ITDLLTACLVGQE
+95 TAVLVGQE
-108 IGFQREIMLCIMLN
+108 IGFQNEIVTSILLN
-122 RCVQAGTVTLDE
+122 RCVNAGTTTVEEVKEIFGDNVT
-134 AKEHFGENVAN
+134 K
-145 ILANLA
+145 ILTNLM

-158 KSPTIETE
+158 KSPTIESE

-176 NDMRVILIMISGRL
+176 NDMRVILIMIASRL
-190 VVLRNLADAP
+190 VMLRGLFYSEN
-200 DESRR
+200 DEARK
-205 LVAREASKLY
+205 LVAHEASKLY

-240 SEIYTE
+240 TEIYAE
-246 LSRKLEETAASRE
+246 LSRKVEETAASRE
-259 DYIASFIKPIEKQLK
+259 DYIASFIKPIEHQLK
-274 MQPHIKFRIKG
+274 MHPHIKFRIKG

-295 KMKKQQRPFE
+295 KMKKQQCSFE

-379 ERMDAVA
+379 ERMDEVA

-392 HWRYKGIK
+392 HWRYKGIQ

-410 SIRDTLQ
+410 SIRDTLE
-417 NLNEENATDNKFKM
+417 NIGEENAAESKFKM

-439 IFSPKG
+439 IFTPKG
-445 DLYRLAKG
+445 DLYRMSKG
-453 ATVLDFAFSI
+453 ATILDFAFLI
-463 HTGLGCKCT
+463 HTGLGCRCT
-472 GAFVNGRN
+472 GGLVNGRN
-480 VPIRHVLCNGDQV
+480 VPIRHTLNNGDQV
-493 EIITSNSQTPKQ
+493 EIISSNSQTPKQ
-505 AWLNIAQTGRARSKI
+505 AWLNIAQSSRTRAKI
-520 RQAMKEYISRQA
+520 RQALKEISAKQA

-537 TIVRKLKNHKI
+537 AVVRKLKNHKI
-548 DYDESIMD
+548 DFDESIMD

-572 NVADGSIDVADVMK
+572 NVAEGTIDIADILK
-586 RYQALLNPESDNNE
+586 KYQALSNPENGE
-600 PTRSAGDFTFSGNE
+600 QPQSAEGFVFTADKENKS
-614 QSTSSDVLI
+614 SSDVLV

-645 DVFGFVTING
+645 DIFGFVTISG

-660 RKDCCN
+660 RKDCTN
-666 ARQLQERYPY
+666 AKQLQERYPY
-676 RVIEARWSDIDN
+676 RIIEARWSDMDN
-688 QGAMFPVTLRIVGN
+688 KSSLFPVTLRIVGH
-702 DDIGVVT
+702 DDIGIVN
-709 NITSVISQEK
+709 NITSIISQENG
-719 DVTMRGI
+719 VTMRGI

-734 FSGTLSLLVNGN
+734 FSGTLSLLINDK

-757 GVKGVKQV
+757 GIKGVKQV
-765 RRS
+765 RRG

>member
-1 MAKIGINSINDK
+1 MQGVLEFTVD
-13 KIVHFKAEK
+13 EK
-22 TIFAKQTSCM
+22 R
-32 MIMEEILKFTDAER
+32 E
-46 KSLYEA
+46 
-52 YLSLRRNVDGGFSA
+52 
-66 TDYRYIKEKISVT
+66 IKELTVMLTRSIDGKLPASDFRYLKQRISEAVLQGKIS
-79 VGNGG
+79 
-84 IVRDNFGFNPI
+84 RDGFGFNPI
-95 ITDLLTACLVGQE
+95 IIDLQTAFIVGHE
-108 IGFQREIMLCIMLN
+108 IGFQREIIMSILLN
-122 RCVQAGTVTLDE
+122 RALQAGTANIAE
-134 AKEHFGENVAN
+134 IKERLGESAAN
-145 ILANLA
+145 ILENLA
-151 QINSLYA
+151 QINALYA

-176 NDMRVILIMISGRL
+176 NDMRVILIMIASRL
-190 VVLRNLADAP
+190 VMLRRMFNSEDDAA
-200 DESRR
+200 RR
-205 LVAREASKLY
+205 LVANEASKLY

-240 SEIYTE
+240 TEIYAE

-274 MQPHIKFRIKG
+274 AQPHLKYRIKG

-334 VADMYTPNP
+334 VADMFTPNP
-343 HRLRDW
+343 YRLRDW

-392 HWRYKGIK
+392 HWRYKGVK

-417 NLNEENATDNKFKM
+417 NLSEEEANENKFKM

-439 IFSPKG
+439 IFTPKG
-445 DLYRLAKG
+445 DLFRLPKG
-453 ATVLDFAFSI
+453 ATILDFAFSI
-463 HTGLGCKCT
+463 HTGLGCRCT
-472 GAFVNGRN
+472 GALVNGRN
-480 VPIRHVLCNGDQV
+480 VPIRHVLNNGDQV
-493 EIITSNSQTPKQ
+493 EIISSNSQSPKQ
-505 AWLNIAQTGRARSKI
+505 AWLKIAQTGRARSKI
-520 RQAMKEYISRQA
+520 RQALKEISAKQA

-537 TIVRKLKNHKI
+537 AVIRKLKNHKI
-548 DYDESIMD
+548 EFEESIMD

-564 KRLSDFYQ
+564 KRLSDFFQ
-572 NVADGSIDVADVMK
+572 NVAEGNIDIADILK
-586 RYQALLNPESDNNE
+586 RYQALLTPENE
-600 PTRSAGDFTFSGNE
+600 QNEQTRSAGEFTFVGEKDAKGSN
-614 QSTSSDVLI
+614 DVLV
-623 IERNLKGVDYKLAK
+623 IERNLKGVDYKFAK
-637 CCSPIFGD
+637 CCAPIFGD
-645 DVFGFVTING
+645 DIFGFVTING

-660 RKDCCN
+660 RKDCTN
-666 ARQLQERYPY
+666 ARELQERYPY
-676 RVIEARWSDIDN
+676 RIIEARWSETDN
-688 QGAMFPVTLRIVGN
+688 HGALLPVTLRIVGH
-702 DDIGVVT
+702 DDIGIVT
-709 NITSVISQEK
+709 NITSVITQEK
-719 DVTMRGI
+719 DVMMRGI

-734 FSGTLSLLVNGN
+734 FSGTLSLMINDR
-746 IKLNKLIAKIE
+746 IKLDKLIAKIE
-757 GVKGVKQV
+757 SIKGVKQV
-765 RRS
+765 KRG

>member
-1 MAKIGINSINDK
+1 MPELLVLTLEEKKELFGLINELRKN
-13 KIVHFKAEK
+13 AEGK
-22 TIFAKQTSCM
+22 
-32 MIMEEILKFTDAER
+32 
-46 KSLYEA
+46 
-52 YLSLRRNVDGGFSA
+52 LSSN
-66 TDYRYIKEKISVT
+66 DYRFVKERITDSVKQGKIT
-79 VGNGG
+79 
-84 IVRDNFGFNPI
+84 RDGLGFNPI
-95 ITDLLTACLVGQE
+95 IIELKTAMLVSQE
-108 IGFQREIMLCIMLN
+108 IGYQREIIISILIN
-122 RCVQAGTVTLDE
+122 RCIQAGTATIE
-134 AKEHFGENVAN
+134 EMKEELGESAVK
-145 ILANLA
+145 ILENLA
-151 QINSLYA
+151 QINSIYA

-166 NFRNLLLSFT
+166 NFRKLLLSFT
-176 NDMRVILIMISGRL
+176 NDMRVILIMIANRL
-190 VVLRNLADAP
+190 VLLRSLFCSTD
-200 DESRR
+200 DEARK

-240 SEIYTE
+240 TEIYAE
-246 LSRKLEETAASRE
+246 LSRKVEETAASRE
-259 DYIASFIKPIEKQLK
+259 DYIASFIKPIERQLM
-274 MQPHIKFRIKG
+274 MQPHLKYRIKG

-319 EPQNEKSECWQVYSI
+319 EPKNEKSECWHVYSI
-334 VADMYTPNP
+334 IADMYTPNP

-392 HWRYKGIK
+392 HWRYKGVK
-400 SEKGLDNLLA
+400 SEQGLDNLLA
-410 SIRDTLQ
+410 SIRDTLE
-417 NLNEENATDNKFKM
+417 NMSEEESNDNKFKM
-431 ELYKDEIF
+431 ELYKDEMF

-445 DLYRLAKG
+445 DLFRLSKG
-453 ATVLDFAFSI
+453 ATILDFAFSI

-472 GAFVNGRN
+472 GALVNGRN
-480 VPIRHVLCNGDQV
+480 VPIRHVLNNGDQV

-505 AWLNIAQTGRARSKI
+505 AWLNIARTSRARNKI
-520 RQAMKEYISRQA
+520 RQALKEISSRQA

-537 TIVRKLKNHKI
+537 AVIRKLKNHKI
-548 DYDESIMD
+548 EFDESIMD

-564 KRLSDFYQ
+564 KRLSDFFQ
-572 NVADGSIDVADVMK
+572 KVAEGHIDIADVLK
-586 RYQALLNPESDNNE
+586 RYQAIQNPESENSE
-600 PTRSAGDFTFSGNE
+600 HTRSAGEFTFVDKESKGSN
-614 QSTSSDVLI
+614 DVLV

-637 CCSPIFGD
+637 CCAPIFGD
-645 DVFGFVTING
+645 DIFGFVTING

-660 RKDCCN
+660 RRDCTN
-666 ARQLQERYPY
+666 AKQLIERYPY
-676 RVIEARWSDIDN
+676 RVIEARWSEVEN
-688 QGAMFPVTLRIVGN
+688 GGAQFPVTLRIVGH
-702 DDIGVVT
+702 DDIGIVN
-709 NITSVISQEK
+709 NITSIISQEK
-719 DVTMRGI
+719 DVIMRGI

-734 FSGTLSLLVNGN
+734 FSGTLQLLINDRL
-746 IKLNKLIAKIE
+746 KLNKLIAKIE
-757 GVKGVKQV
+757 GIKGVKQV
-765 RRS
+765 KRG

>member
-1 MAKIGINSINDK
+1 MQELLVLTLEEK
-13 KIVHFKAEK
+13 KELFGLIRELRKNAEGK
-22 TIFAKQTSCM
+22 
-32 MIMEEILKFTDAER
+32 
-46 KSLYEA
+46 
-52 YLSLRRNVDGGFSA
+52 LSSN
-66 TDYRYIKEKISVT
+66 DYRFVKERITDSVKQGKIT
-79 VGNGG
+79 
-84 IVRDNFGFNPI
+84 RDGLGFNPI
-95 ITDLLTACLVGQE
+95 IIELKTAMLVSQE
-108 IGFQREIMLCIMLN
+108 IGYQREIIISILIN
-122 RCVQAGTVTLDE
+122 RCIQAGTATIE
-134 AKEHFGENVAN
+134 EMKEELGESAVK
-145 ILANLA
+145 ILENLA
-151 QINSLYA
+151 QINSIYA

-166 NFRNLLLSFT
+166 NFRKLLLSFT
-176 NDMRVILIMISGRL
+176 NDMRVILIMIANRL
-190 VVLRNLADAP
+190 VLLRSLFNSTD
-200 DESRR
+200 DEARK

-240 SEIYTE
+240 TEIYAE
-246 LSRKLEETAASRE
+246 LSRKVEETAASRE
-259 DYIASFIKPIEKQLK
+259 DYIASFIKPIERQLM
-274 MQPHIKFRIKG
+274 MQPHLKYRIKG

-319 EPQNEKSECWQVYSI
+319 EPKNEKSECWHVYSI
-334 VADMYTPNP
+334 IADMYTPNP

-392 HWRYKGIK
+392 HWRYKGVK
-400 SEKGLDNLLA
+400 SEQGLDNLLA
-410 SIRDTLQ
+410 SIRDTLE
-417 NLNEENATDNKFKM
+417 NMSEEESNDNKFKM
-431 ELYKDEIF
+431 ELYKDEMF

-445 DLYRLAKG
+445 DLFRLSKG
-453 ATVLDFAFSI
+453 ATILDFAFSI

-472 GAFVNGRN
+472 GALVNGRN
-480 VPIRHVLCNGDQV
+480 VPIRHVLNNGDQV

-505 AWLNIAQTGRARSKI
+505 AWLNIARTSRARNKI
-520 RQAMKEYISRQA
+520 RQALKEISSRQA

-537 TIVRKLKNHKI
+537 AVIRKLKNHKI
-548 DYDESIMD
+548 EFDESIMD

-564 KRLSDFYQ
+564 KRLSDFFQ
-572 NVADGSIDVADVMK
+572 KVAEGHIDIADVLK
-586 RYQALLNPESDNNE
+586 RYQAIQNPESENAE
-600 PTRSAGDFTFSGNE
+600 HTRSAGEFTFVDKESKGSN
-614 QSTSSDVLI
+614 DVLV

-637 CCSPIFGD
+637 CCAPIFGD
-645 DVFGFVTING
+645 DIFGFVTING

-660 RKDCCN
+660 RRDCTN
-666 ARQLQERYPY
+666 AKQLMERYPY
-676 RVIEARWSDIDN
+676 RVIEARWSEVEN
-688 QGAMFPVTLRIVGN
+688 GGAQFPVTLRIVGH
-702 DDIGVVT
+702 DDIGIVN
-709 NITSVISQEK
+709 NITSIISQEK
-719 DVTMRGI
+719 DVIMRGI

-734 FSGTLSLLVNGN
+734 FSGTLQLLINDRL
-746 IKLNKLIAKIE
+746 KLNKLIAKIE
-757 GVKGVKQV
+757 GIKGVKQV
-765 RRS
+765 KRG

>member
-1 MAKIGINSINDK
+1 
-13 KIVHFKAEK
+13 
-22 TIFAKQTSCM
+22 
-32 MIMEEILKFTDAER
+32 MEEVLIFSQEEKEVTLQLCSTLR
-46 KSLYEA
+46 KSIEGKVPSTVYRFIKKRLE
-52 YLSLRRNVDGGFSA
+52 GA
-66 TDYRYIKEKISVT
+66 TVNGKIT
-79 VGNGG
+79 
-84 IVRDNFGFNPI
+84 RDTLGMNPI
-95 ITDLLTACLVGQE
+95 VTDLQTALLVGQE
-108 IGFQREIMLCIMLN
+108 IGFQQEIITSILLN
-122 RCVQAGTVTLDE
+122 RCITTGTATIE
-134 AKEHFGENVAN
+134 ECKELFGDNVAK
-145 ILANLA
+145 ILGNLT

-158 KSPTIETE
+158 KSPTIESE
-166 NFRNLLLSFT
+166 NFRNLLLSFA
-176 NDMRVILIMISGRL
+176 NDMRVILIMISRRL
-190 VVLRNLADAP
+190 VMLRNLRDSD
-200 DESRR
+200 DEEARKI
-205 LVAREASKLY
+205 VAREATKLY

-228 SEMEDLALRYTE
+228 SEMEDLSLRYTE
-240 SEIYTE
+240 SETYAT

-334 VADMYTPNP
+334 IADMYTPNP

-363 TVMGPEGRWVE
+363 TVMGPQGRWVE

-392 HWRYKGIK
+392 HWRYKGIQ

-410 SIRDTLQ
+410 SIRDTLE
-417 NLNEENATDNKFKM
+417 NLSEEEVTDNRFKM

-445 DLYRLAKG
+445 DLYRLSKG
-453 ATVLDFAFSI
+453 ATILDFAFSI

-472 GAFVNGRN
+472 GALVNGRN
-480 VPIRHVLCNGDQV
+480 VPIRHTLNNGDQV

-520 RQAMKEYISRQA
+520 RQALKEISARQA

-537 TIVRKLKNHKI
+537 AVIRKLKNHKI
-548 DYDESIMD
+548 DFDESIMD
-556 HLIRKMGF
+556 HLVRKMGF
-564 KRLSDFYQ
+564 KRLTDFYQ
-572 NVADGSIDVADVMK
+572 NVADGTIDIADILK
-586 RYQALLNPESDNNE
+586 RYQAILNPENE
-600 PTRSAGDFTFSGNE
+600 SGEQSRSAGEFTYITGKEEKGSN
-614 QSTSSDVLI
+614 DVLI

-645 DVFGFVTING
+645 EVFGFVTING

-660 RKDCCN
+660 RKDCSN

-676 RVIEARWSDIDN
+676 RVIEARWTDFDKN
-688 QGAMFPVTLRIVGN
+688 NTLYPVTLRIVGH
-702 DDIGVVT
+702 DDIGIVN
-709 NITSVISQEK
+709 NITSIITQEK
-719 DVTMRGI
+719 DVMMRGI

-734 FSGTLSLLVNGN
+734 FSGTLSLMLNGN
-746 IKLNKLIAKIE
+746 TKLNKLIAKIE
-757 GVKGVKQV
+757 SIKGVKQV
-765 RRS
+765 KRG

>member
-1 MAKIGINSINDK
+1 
-13 KIVHFKAEK
+13 
-22 TIFAKQTSCM
+22 
-32 MIMEEILKFTDAER
+32 MEEVLIFSQEEKRETLE
-46 KSLYEA
+46 LC
-52 YLSLRRNVDGGFSA
+52 LSLNRSIEGAMPS
-66 TDYRYIKEKISVT
+66 TDYRFVKERLTKAVIDGKIT
-79 VGNGG
+79 
-84 IVRDNFGFNPI
+84 RDTLGMNPI
-95 ITDLLTACLVGQE
+95 LTDLQTAILVGQE
-108 IGFQREIMLCIMLN
+108 IGYQREIITSILLN
-122 RCVQAGTVTLDE
+122 RCMTSGYATIEEITAL
-134 AKEHFGENVAN
+134 FGENVAK
-145 ILANLA
+145 ILNNLA
-151 QINSLYA
+151 QIDTLYA
-158 KSPTIETE
+158 KSPTIESE
-166 NFRNLLLSFT
+166 NFRNLLLSFA
-176 NDMRVILIMISGRL
+176 NDMRVILIMIARRL
-190 VVLRNLADAP
+190 VMLRNLRDSNDDNA
-200 DESRR
+200 RKT
-205 LVAREASKLY
+205 VAREASKLY

-228 SEMEDLALRYTE
+228 SEMEDLSLRYTE
-240 SEIYTE
+240 SETYAT

-334 VADMYTPNP
+334 IADMYTPNP

-392 HWRYKGIK
+392 HWRYKGIQ

-417 NLNEENATDNKFKM
+417 NLSEEEVTENRFKM

-445 DLYRLAKG
+445 DLYRLSKG
-453 ATVLDFAFSI
+453 ATILDFAFSI

-472 GAFVNGRN
+472 GALVNGRN
-480 VPIRHVLCNGDQV
+480 VPIRHILNNGDQV

-520 RQAMKEYISRQA
+520 RQALKEISARQA

-537 TIVRKLKNHKI
+537 AVIRKLKNHKI
-548 DYDESIMD
+548 EFDESVMD

-564 KRLSDFYQ
+564 KRLTDFYQ
-572 NVADGSIDVADVMK
+572 NVADGTIDIADILK
-586 RYQALLNPESDNNE
+586 RYQAILTPESEGGEQTRTADGYTYITGKDNK
-600 PTRSAGDFTFSGNE
+600 G
-614 QSTSSDVLI
+614 SSDVLI

-645 DVFGFVTING
+645 EVFGFVTING

-660 RKDCCN
+660 RKDCSN

-676 RVIEARWSDIDN
+676 RVIEARWTEIDKN
-688 QGAMFPVTLRIVGN
+688 NTLYPVTLRIVGH
-702 DDIGVVT
+702 DDIGIVN
-709 NITSVISQEK
+709 NITSIISQEK
-719 DVTMRGI
+719 DVMMRGI

-734 FSGTLSLLVNGN
+734 FSGTLSLMLNGN
-746 IKLNKLIAKIE
+746 SKLNKLIAKIE
-757 GVKGVKQV
+757 SIKGVKQV
-765 RRS
+765 KRG

>member
-1 MAKIGINSINDK
+1 MQELLVLTLEEK
-13 KIVHFKAEK
+13 KELFGLIKELRKNAEGK
-22 TIFAKQTSCM
+22 
-32 MIMEEILKFTDAER
+32 
-46 KSLYEA
+46 
-52 YLSLRRNVDGGFSA
+52 LSSN
-66 TDYRYIKEKISVT
+66 DYRFVKERITDSVKQGKIT
-79 VGNGG
+79 
-84 IVRDNFGFNPI
+84 RDGLGFNPI
-95 ITDLLTACLVGQE
+95 IIELKTAMLVSQE
-108 IGFQREIMLCIMLN
+108 IGYQREIIISILIN
-122 RCVQAGTVTLDE
+122 RCIQAGTATIE
-134 AKEHFGENVAN
+134 EMKGELGESAVK
-145 ILANLA
+145 ILENLA
-151 QINSLYA
+151 QINSIYA

-166 NFRNLLLSFT
+166 NFRKLLLSFT
-176 NDMRVILIMISGRL
+176 NDMRVILIMIANRL
-190 VVLRNLADAP
+190 VLLRSLFNSTD
-200 DESRR
+200 DEARK

-240 SEIYTE
+240 TEIYSE
-246 LSRKLEETAASRE
+246 LSRKVEETAASRE
-259 DYIASFIKPIEKQLK
+259 DYIASFIKPIERQLM
-274 MQPHIKFRIKG
+274 MQPHLKYRIKG

-319 EPQNEKSECWQVYSI
+319 EPKNEKSECWHVYSI
-334 VADMYTPNP
+334 IADMYTPNP

-392 HWRYKGIK
+392 HWRYKGVK
-400 SEKGLDNLLA
+400 SEQGLDNLLA
-410 SIRDTLQ
+410 SIRDTLE
-417 NLNEENATDNKFKM
+417 NMSEEESNDNKFKM
-431 ELYKDEIF
+431 ELYKDEMF

-445 DLYRLAKG
+445 DLFRLSKG
-453 ATVLDFAFSI
+453 ATILDFAFSI

-472 GAFVNGRN
+472 GALVNGRN
-480 VPIRHVLCNGDQV
+480 VPIRHILNNGDQV

-505 AWLNIAQTGRARSKI
+505 AWLNIARTSRARNKI
-520 RQAMKEYISRQA
+520 RQALKEISSRQA

-537 TIVRKLKNHKI
+537 AVIRKLKNHKI
-548 DYDESIMD
+548 EFDESIMD

-564 KRLSDFYQ
+564 KRLSDFFQ
-572 NVADGSIDVADVMK
+572 KVAEGHIDIADVLK
-586 RYQALLNPESDNNE
+586 RYQAIQNPESENAE
-600 PTRSAGDFTFSGNE
+600 HTRSAGEFTFVDKESKGSN
-614 QSTSSDVLI
+614 DVLV

-637 CCSPIFGD
+637 CCAPIFGD
-645 DVFGFVTING
+645 DIFGFVTING

-660 RKDCCN
+660 RRDCTN
-666 ARQLQERYPY
+666 AKQLMERYPY
-676 RVIEARWSDIDN
+676 RVIEARWSEVEN
-688 QGAMFPVTLRIVGN
+688 GGAQFPVTLRIVGH
-702 DDIGVVT
+702 DDIGIVN
-709 NITSVISQEK
+709 NITSIISQEK
-719 DVTMRGI
+719 DVIMRGI

-734 FSGTLSLLVNGN
+734 FSGTLQLLINDRL
-746 IKLNKLIAKIE
+746 KLNKLIAKIE
-757 GVKGVKQV
+757 GIKGVKQV
-765 RRS
+765 KRG

>member
-1 MAKIGINSINDK
+1 MQELLVLTLEEK
-13 KIVHFKAEK
+13 KELFGLIRELRKNAEGK
-22 TIFAKQTSCM
+22 
-32 MIMEEILKFTDAER
+32 
-46 KSLYEA
+46 
-52 YLSLRRNVDGGFSA
+52 LSSN
-66 TDYRYIKEKISVT
+66 DYRFVKERITDSVKQGKIT
-79 VGNGG
+79 
-84 IVRDNFGFNPI
+84 RDGLGFNPI
-95 ITDLLTACLVGQE
+95 IIELKTAMLVSQE
-108 IGFQREIMLCIMLN
+108 IGYQREIIISILIN
-122 RCVQAGTVTLDE
+122 RCIQAGTATIE
-134 AKEHFGENVAN
+134 EMKEELGESAVK
-145 ILANLA
+145 ILENLA
-151 QINSLYA
+151 QINSIYA

-166 NFRNLLLSFT
+166 NFRKLLLSFT
-176 NDMRVILIMISGRL
+176 NDMRVILIMIANRL
-190 VVLRNLADAP
+190 VLLRSLFCSTD
-200 DESRR
+200 DEARK

-240 SEIYTE
+240 TEIYAE
-246 LSRKLEETAASRE
+246 LSRKVEETAASRE
-259 DYIASFIKPIEKQLK
+259 DYIASFIKPIERQLM
-274 MQPHIKFRIKG
+274 MQPHLKYRIKG

-319 EPQNEKSECWQVYSI
+319 EPKNEKSECWHVYSI
-334 VADMYTPNP
+334 IADMYTPNP

-392 HWRYKGIK
+392 HWRYKGVK
-400 SEKGLDNLLA
+400 SEQGLDNLLA
-410 SIRDTLQ
+410 SIRDTLE
-417 NLNEENATDNKFKM
+417 NMSEEESNDNKFKM
-431 ELYKDEIF
+431 ELYKDEMF

-445 DLYRLAKG
+445 DLFRLSKG
-453 ATVLDFAFSI
+453 ATILDFAFSI

-472 GAFVNGRN
+472 GALVNGRN
-480 VPIRHVLCNGDQV
+480 VPIRHVLNNGDQV

-505 AWLNIAQTGRARSKI
+505 AWLNIARTSRARNKI
-520 RQAMKEYISRQA
+520 RQALKEISSRQA

-537 TIVRKLKNHKI
+537 AVIRKLKNHKI
-548 DYDESIMD
+548 EFDESIMD

-564 KRLSDFYQ
+564 KRLSDFFQ
-572 NVADGSIDVADVMK
+572 KVAEGHIDIADVLK
-586 RYQALLNPESDNNE
+586 RYQAIQNPESENSE
-600 PTRSAGDFTFSGNE
+600 HTRSAGEFTFVDKESKGSN
-614 QSTSSDVLI
+614 DVLV

-637 CCSPIFGD
+637 CCAPIFGD
-645 DVFGFVTING
+645 DIFGFVTING

-660 RKDCCN
+660 RRDCTN
-666 ARQLQERYPY
+666 AKQLIERYPY
-676 RVIEARWSDIDN
+676 RVIEARWSEVEN
-688 QGAMFPVTLRIVGN
+688 GGAQFPVTLRIVGH
-702 DDIGVVT
+702 DDIGIVN
-709 NITSVISQEK
+709 NITSIISQEK
-719 DVTMRGI
+719 DVIMRGI

-734 FSGTLSLLVNGN
+734 FSGTLQLLINDRL
-746 IKLNKLIAKIE
+746 KLNKLIAKIE
-757 GVKGVKQV
+757 GIKGVKQV
-765 RRS
+765 KRG

>member
-1 MAKIGINSINDK
+1 MQELFVFTNE
-13 KIVHFKAEK
+13 EK
-22 TIFAKQTSCM
+22 SELRTLLC
-32 MIMEEILKFTDAER
+32 ELR
-46 KSLYEA
+46 KSVEGKFFGNEYKL
-52 YLSLRRNVDGGFSA
+52 V
-66 TDYRYIKEKISVT
+66 KESIANAIT
-79 VGNGG
+79 QGR
-84 IVRDNFGFNPI
+84 ITRDRLGFNPI
-95 ITDLLTACLVGQE
+95 ILDLKTALLVGQE
-108 IGFQREIMLCIMLN
+108 IGFQHEIMISIMLN
-122 RCVQAGTVTLDE
+122 RCVQADTSVIEGIKDE
-134 AKEHFGENVAN
+134 LGENAVK
-145 ILANLA
+145 ILDNLA
-151 QINSLYA
+151 QINSIYA

-176 NDMRVILIMISGRL
+176 NDMRVILIMIASRL
-190 VVLRNLADAP
+190 VMLRSLFGSDNEDA
-200 DESRR
+200 RR
-205 LVAREASKLY
+205 MIAREASKLY

-240 SEIYTE
+240 TEIYAE

-274 MQPHIKFRIKG
+274 MQPHLKYRIKG

-319 EPQNEKSECWQVYSI
+319 EPQNEKSECWHVYSI

-410 SIRDTLQ
+410 SIRDTLE
-417 NLNEENATDNKFKM
+417 NLGEEEASDNKFKM

-439 IFSPKG
+439 IFTPKG

-453 ATVLDFAFSI
+453 ATILDFAFSI

-472 GAFVNGRN
+472 GALVNGRN
-480 VPIRHVLCNGDQV
+480 VPIRHVLNNGDQV

-505 AWLNIAQTGRARSKI
+505 AWLSIAQTGRARSKI
-520 RQAMKEYISRQA
+520 RQALKEISSRQA

-537 TIVRKLKNHKI
+537 AVIRKLKNHKI
-548 DYDESIMD
+548 EFDESIMD

-564 KRLSDFYQ
+564 KRLSDFFQ
-572 NVADGSIDVADVMK
+572 NVAEGNIDIADILK
-586 RYQALLNPESDNNE
+586 RYQALLNPESEQGDQ
-600 PTRSAGDFTFSGNE
+600 TRSADEFTYKQEDENKGGK
-614 QSTSSDVLI
+614 DVLV
-623 IERNLKGVDYKLAK
+623 IERNLKGVDYKLSK
-637 CCSPIFGD
+637 CCAPIFGD
-645 DVFGFVTING
+645 DIFGFVTING

-660 RKDCCN
+660 RKDCTN
-666 ARQLQERYPY
+666 AKQLIERYPY
-676 RVIEARWSDIDN
+676 RVIEARWSDVDN
-688 QGAMFPVTLRIVGN
+688 HGTLFPVTLRIVGH
-702 DDIGVVT
+702 DDIGIVT
-709 NITSVISQEK
+709 NITSVINQEK
-719 DVTMRGI
+719 DVMMRGI

-734 FSGTLSLLVNGN
+734 FSGTLSLMINDKL
-746 IKLNKLIAKIE
+746 KLNKLIAKIE
-757 GVKGVKQV
+757 GIKGVKQV
-765 RRS
+765 KRG

>member
-1 MAKIGINSINDK
+1 MPIIKIEKLTSQPKTTRRNTMKEILLFDN
-13 KIVHFKAEK
+13 AEK
-22 TIFAKQTSCM
+22 RCLLELTKTLEKNIERDFINKGY
-32 MIMEEILKFTDAER
+32 KF
-46 KSLYEA
+46 
-52 YLSLRRNVDGGFSA
+52 
-66 TDYRYIKEKISVT
+66 IKEKNATAIREGKIS
-79 VGNGG
+79 
-84 IVRDNFGFNPI
+84 RDSLGFNPI
-95 ITDLLTACLVGQE
+95 LTDLHTACLVGQE
-108 IGFQREIMLCIMLN
+108 IGFQSEIIASILLN
-122 RCVQAGTVTLDE
+122 RCVEAGVTDIDE
-134 AKEHFGENVAN
+134 VKGFFGEGVTKILSN
-145 ILANLA
+145 IM
-151 QINSLYA
+151 QINALYA

-166 NFRNLLLSFT
+166 NFRKLLLSFT
-176 NDMRVILIMISGRL
+176 NDMRVILIMIAGRL
-190 VVLRNLADAP
+190 VMLRGLFDST
-200 DESRR
+200 DTDSRK
-205 LVAREASKLY
+205 LVAREASQLY

-240 SEIYTE
+240 SEIYAE

-259 DYIASFIKPIEKQLK
+259 DYIASFIKPVERKLK
-274 MQPHIKFRIKG
+274 TLPHIKFRIKG

-319 EPQNEKSECWQVYSI
+319 ELQNEKSECWQVYSI
-334 VADMYTPNP
+334 IADMYTPNP

-392 HWRYKGIK
+392 HWRYKGVK
-400 SEKGLDNLLA
+400 SEQGLDNLLA
-410 SIRDTLQ
+410 SIRDTLE
-417 NLNEENATDNKFKM
+417 NLGEEKATESKFKM
-431 ELYKDEIF
+431 ELYKDEMF
-439 IFSPKG
+439 IFTPKG

-453 ATVLDFAFSI
+453 ATILDFAFAI

-472 GAFVNGRN
+472 GALVNGRN
-480 VPIRHVLCNGDQV
+480 VPIRHVLNNGDQV

-505 AWLNIAQTGRARSKI
+505 AWLKIATTGRARTKI
-520 RQAMKEYISRQA
+520 RQSLKEISARQA

-537 TIVRKLKNHKI
+537 AIVRKLKNHKI
-548 DYDESIMD
+548 EFEEGVMD
-556 HLIRKMGF
+556 HLIHKMGF
-564 KRLSDFYQ
+564 KRLTDFYQ
-572 NVADGSIDVADVMK
+572 KVADGAIDMADVLK
-586 RYQALLNPESDNNE
+586 LYQTILSPENNIDEQSRKAETYTFNNE
-600 PTRSAGDFTFSGNE
+600 REGKGP
-614 QSTSSDVLI
+614 SDVLV
-623 IERNLKGVDYKLAK
+623 IERNLKGVDYKLSK
-637 CCSPIFGD
+637 CCAPIFGD
-645 DVFGFVTING
+645 DIFGFVTING

-666 ARQLQERYPY
+666 AKQLQERYPY
-676 RVIEARWSDIDN
+676 RIIEARWSEME
-688 QGAMFPVTLRIVGN
+688 GSTALFPVTLRIVGH
-702 DDIGVVT
+702 DDIGIVT

-719 DVTMRGI
+719 DVIMRGI

-734 FSGTLSLLVNGN
+734 FSGTLSLMINGN
-746 IKLNKLIAKIE
+746 IKLNKLMAKIE

-765 RRS
+765 KRI

>member
-1 MAKIGINSINDK
+1 
-13 KIVHFKAEK
+13 
-22 TIFAKQTSCM
+22 
-32 MIMEEILKFTDAER
+32 
-46 KSLYEA
+46 
-52 YLSLRRNVDGGFSA
+52 
-66 TDYRYIKEKISVT
+66 
-79 VGNGG
+79 
-84 IVRDNFGFNPI
+84 
-95 ITDLLTACLVGQE
+95 
-108 IGFQREIMLCIMLN
+108 
-122 RCVQAGTVTLDE
+122 
-134 AKEHFGENVAN
+134 
-145 ILANLA
+145 
-151 QINSLYA
+151 
-158 KSPTIETE
+158 
-166 NFRNLLLSFT
+166 
-176 NDMRVILIMISGRL
+176 
-190 VVLRNLADAP
+190 
-200 DESRR
+200 
-205 LVAREASKLY
+205 
-215 IPLAHKLG
+215 
-223 FYKLK
+223 
-228 SEMEDLALRYTE
+228 
-240 SEIYTE
+240 
-246 LSRKLEETAASRE
+246 
-259 DYIASFIKPIEKQLK
+259 
-274 MQPHIKFRIKG
+274 
-285 RTKSINSIWQ
+285 
-295 KMKKQQRPFE
+295 
-305 QIYDLF
+305 
-311 AIRIIIDS
+311 
-319 EPQNEKSECWQVYSI
+319 
-334 VADMYTPNP
+334 MYTPNP

-472 GAFVNGRN
+472 GALVNGRN

-520 RQAMKEYISRQA
+520 RQAMKEYILRQA

>member
-1 MAKIGINSINDK
+1 
-13 KIVHFKAEK
+13 
-22 TIFAKQTSCM
+22 
-32 MIMEEILKFTDAER
+32 MIMEEILKFTPAER
-46 KSLYEA
+46 EMVIETFKSLRSSIE
-52 YLSLRRNVDGGFSA
+52 SGFSVS
-66 TDYRYIKEKISVT
+66 DYRFIKKMIYRT
-79 VGNGG
+79 AQNGG
-84 IVRDNFGFNPI
+84 IARDNFGFNPI
-95 ITDLLTACLVGQE
+95 VTDLLTAHLVGQE
-108 IGFQREIMLCIMLN
+108 IGFQREIMICIMLN
-122 RCVQAGTVTLDE
+122 RCVQAGTVSLDE

-145 ILANLA
+145 ILTNLA

-158 KSPTIETE
+158 KSPTIESE

-176 NDMRVILIMISGRL
+176 HDMRVMLIMISSRL
-190 VVLRNLADAP
+190 VILRQLFDSTDSDA
-200 DESRR
+200 RR
-205 LVAREASKLY
+205 MVAREASKLY

-228 SEMEDLALRYTE
+228 SEMEDFALRYTE
-240 SEIYTE
+240 SEIYAE

-259 DYIASFIKPIEKQLK
+259 DYIASFIKPIERQLK
-274 MQPHIKFRIKG
+274 AMPHIKFRIKG

-305 QIYDLF
+305 QVYDLF

-392 HWRYKGIK
+392 HWRYKGVK

-417 NLNEENATDNKFKM
+417 NLHEENATDNKFKM

-445 DLYRLAKG
+445 DLYRLSKG

-463 HTGLGCKCT
+463 HTNLGCRCT
-472 GAFVNGRN
+472 GALVNGRN
-480 VPIRHVLCNGDQV
+480 VPIRHVLNNGDQV
-493 EIITSNSQTPKQ
+493 EIITSNSQSPKQ
-505 AWLNIAQTGRARSKI
+505 AWLNIAQTGRARTKI
-520 RQAMKEYISRQA
+520 RQALKDMVTRQA

-537 TIVRKLKNHKI
+537 AIARKLKNHKI
-548 DYDESIMD
+548 EIDEGIMD
-556 HLIRKMGF
+556 QLVRKMGF

-572 NVADGSIDVADVMK
+572 SVADGVIDIAEVIK
-586 RYQALLNPESDNNE
+586 RYQALLTPENENNE
-600 PTRSAGDFTFSGNE
+600 QVRSAGDFTFSAKE
-614 QSTSSDVLI
+614 QDGAGDVLI

-660 RKDCCN
+660 RKDCSN
-666 ARQLQERYPY
+666 AKELQERYPY
-676 RVIEARWSDIDN
+676 RVIEARWTDIDN
-688 QGAMFPVTLRIVGN
+688 TGALYPVTLRIVGN
-702 DDIGVVT
+702 DNIGVVT

-719 DVTMRGI
+719 DVMMRGI
-726 NIESHDTL
+726 NIESNDTL
-734 FSGTLSLLVNGN
+734 FSGTLTLLVGGN
-746 IKLNKLIAKIE
+746 AKLNKLIAKIE

-765 RRS
+765 KRC

>member
-1 MAKIGINSINDK
+1 MNELLIHTDNEKREIG
-13 KIVHFKAEK
+13 EL
-22 TIFAKQTSCM
+22 T
-32 MIMEEILKFTDAER
+32 EILIQNIEGGIL
-46 KSLYEA
+46 SEA
-52 YLSLRRNVDGGFSA
+52 YA
-66 TDYRYIKEKISVT
+66 YIKERTVNAIAEGKIM
-79 VGNGG
+79 
-84 IVRDNFGFNPI
+84 RDALGFSPV
-95 ITDLLTACLVGQE
+95 ITDMQTAVLVGHE
-108 IGFQREIMLCIMLN
+108 IGFQNEIITSILLN
-122 RCVQAGTVTLDE
+122 RCVNAGTATIDE
-134 AKEHFGENVAN
+134 IKDIFGENVTK
-145 ILANLA
+145 ILNNLI

-158 KSPTIETE
+158 KSPTIESE

-176 NDMRVILIMISGRL
+176 NDMRVILIMIASRL
-190 VVLRNLADAP
+190 VMLRGLFDSDNEEA
-200 DESRR
+200 RR
-205 LVAREASKLY
+205 LVANEASKLY

-228 SEMEDLALRYTE
+228 SEMEDLSLRYTE
-240 SEIYTE
+240 TEIYAE

-259 DYIASFIKPIEKQLK
+259 DYIASFIKPIERQLK

-295 KMKKQQRPFE
+295 KMKKQQCSFE

-379 ERMDAVA
+379 ERMDEVA

-392 HWRYKGIK
+392 HWRYKGVQ

-410 SIRDTLQ
+410 SIRDTLE
-417 NLNEENATDNKFKM
+417 NMSEESAAESKFKM

-439 IFSPKG
+439 IFTPKG
-445 DLYRLAKG
+445 DLYRLSKG
-453 ATVLDFAFSI
+453 ATVLDFAFLI
-463 HTGLGCKCT
+463 HTGLGCRCT
-472 GAFVNGRN
+472 GALVNGRN
-480 VPIRHVLCNGDQV
+480 VPIRHALKNGDQV
-493 EIITSNSQTPKQ
+493 EIISSNSQTPKQ
-505 AWLNIAQTGRARSKI
+505 AWLNIAQSARTRAKI
-520 RQAMKEYISRQA
+520 RQALKEISAKQA

-537 TIVRKLKNHKI
+537 AVIRKLKNHKI
-548 DYDESIMD
+548 EFEESIMD

-572 NVADGSIDVADVMK
+572 NVAEGTIDIADILK
-586 RYQALLNPESDNNE
+586 RYQALINPENGE
-600 PTRSAGDFTFSGNE
+600 QAQSAEGFVFTAEKETKG
-614 QSTSSDVLI
+614 SSDVLV
-623 IERNLKGVDYKLAK
+623 IERNLKGVDYKLSK
-637 CCSPIFGD
+637 CCNPIFGD
-645 DVFGFVTING
+645 EIFGFVTISG

-660 RKDCCN
+660 RKDCTN
-666 ARQLQERYPY
+666 AKQLQERYPY
-676 RVIEARWSDIDN
+676 RVIEARWSDMDN
-688 QGAMFPVTLRIVGN
+688 KTNLFPVTLRIVGH
-702 DDIGVVT
+702 DDISIVN
-709 NITSVISQEK
+709 NITSIISQENG
-719 DVTMRGI
+719 VTMRGI

-734 FSGTLSLLVNGN
+734 FSGTLSLLINDR
-746 IKLNKLIAKIE
+746 IKLNKLITKIE
-757 GVKGVKQV
+757 GIKGVKQV
-765 RRS
+765 RRE

>member
-1 MAKIGINSINDK
+1 
-13 KIVHFKAEK
+13 
-22 TIFAKQTSCM
+22 
-32 MIMEEILKFTDAER
+32 MIMEEILKFTPAER
-46 KSLYEA
+46 EKVFATFKSLRSSIE
-52 YLSLRRNVDGGFSA
+52 SGFSVS
-66 TDYRYIKEKISVT
+66 DYRFIKEKIYQT
-79 VGNGG
+79 AQNGC
-84 IVRDNFGFNPI
+84 IARDNFGFNPI
-95 ITDLLTACLVGQE
+95 VTDLLTAHLVGQE
-108 IGFQREIMLCIMLN
+108 IGFQREIMICIMLN
-122 RCVQAGTVTLDE
+122 RCVQAGTVSLEE
-134 AKEHFGENVAN
+134 AKVHFGENVAN
-145 ILANLA
+145 ILMNLA
-151 QINSLYA
+151 QINGLYA
-158 KSPTIETE
+158 KSPTIESE

-176 NDMRVILIMISGRL
+176 HDMRVMLIMISSRL
-190 VVLRNLADAP
+190 VILRQLFDSTDTDA
-200 DESRR
+200 RR
-205 LVAREASKLY
+205 MVAREASKLY

-228 SEMEDLALRYTE
+228 SEMEDFALRYTE
-240 SEIYTE
+240 SEIYAE

-259 DYIASFIKPIEKQLK
+259 DYIASFIKPIERQLK
-274 MQPHIKFRIKG
+274 AMPHLKFRIKG

-305 QIYDLF
+305 QVYDLF

-392 HWRYKGIK
+392 HWRYKGVK

-417 NLNEENATDNKFKM
+417 NLHEEHATDNKFKM

-445 DLYRLAKG
+445 DLYRLSKG

-463 HTGLGCKCT
+463 HTNLGCRCT
-472 GAFVNGRN
+472 GALVNGRN
-480 VPIRHVLCNGDQV
+480 VPIRHVLNNGDQV
-493 EIITSNSQTPKQ
+493 EIVTSNSQSPKQ
-505 AWLNIAQTGRARSKI
+505 AWLNIAQTGRARTKI
-520 RQAMKEYISRQA
+520 RQALKDMVTRQA

-537 TIVRKLKNHKI
+537 AIARKLKNHKI
-548 DYDESIMD
+548 EIDEGIMD
-556 HLIRKMGF
+556 QLIRKMGF

-572 NVADGSIDVADVMK
+572 NVADGVIDIAEVIK
-586 RYQALLNPESDNNE
+586 RYQALLTPESENNE
-600 PTRSAGDFTFSGNE
+600 PVRSAGDFTFSAKEHGE
-614 QSTSSDVLI
+614 AGDVLI

-660 RKDCCN
+660 RKDCSN
-666 ARQLQERYPY
+666 AKELKERYPY

-688 QGAMFPVTLRIVGN
+688 TGALYPVTLRIVGN
-702 DDIGVVT
+702 DNIGVVT

-719 DVTMRGI
+719 DVMMRGI
-726 NIESHDTL
+726 NIESNATL
-734 FSGTLSLLVNGN
+734 FSGTLTLLVGGN
-746 IKLNKLIAKIE
+746 TKLNKLIAKIE

-765 RRS
+765 KRC

>member
-1 MAKIGINSINDK
+1 
-13 KIVHFKAEK
+13 
-22 TIFAKQTSCM
+22 
-32 MIMEEILKFTDAER
+32 MIMEEILKFTPAER
-46 KSLYEA
+46 ERVIETFKSLRSSIE
-52 YLSLRRNVDGGFSA
+52 SGFSA
-66 TDYRYIKEKISVT
+66 SDYRFIKERISKT
-79 VGNGG
+79 AQNGG

-95 ITDLLTACLVGQE
+95 VTDMLTAHLVGQE
-108 IGFQREIMLCIMLN
+108 IGFQREIMICIMLN
-122 RCVQAGTVTLDE
+122 RCVQAGTVSLDE
-134 AKEHFGENVAN
+134 AKAQFGENVAN
-145 ILANLA
+145 ILTNLA

-158 KSPTIETE
+158 KSPTIESE

-176 NDMRVILIMISGRL
+176 HDMRVMLIMISSRL
-190 VVLRNLADAP
+190 VILRQLFDSSDSDA
-200 DESRR
+200 RR
-205 LVAREASKLY
+205 MVAREASKLY

-228 SEMEDLALRYTE
+228 SEMEDFALRYTE
-240 SEIYTE
+240 SDIYAE

-259 DYIASFIKPIEKQLK
+259 DYIASFIKPIERQLK
-274 MQPHIKFRIKG
+274 AMPHLKFRIKG

-305 QIYDLF
+305 QVYDLF

-392 HWRYKGIK
+392 HWRYKGVK

-445 DLYRLAKG
+445 DLYRLSKG

-463 HTGLGCKCT
+463 HTGLGCRCT
-472 GAFVNGRN
+472 GALVNGRN
-480 VPIRHVLCNGDQV
+480 VPIRHVLNNGDQV
-493 EIITSNSQTPKQ
+493 EIVTSNSQSPKQ
-505 AWLNIAQTGRARSKI
+505 AWLNIAKTGRARTKI
-520 RQAMKEYISRQA
+520 RQALKDMVTRQA

-537 TIVRKLKNHKI
+537 AIARKLKNHKI
-548 DYDESIMD
+548 EIDEGIMD
-556 HLIRKMGF
+556 QLVRKMGF

-572 NVADGSIDVADVMK
+572 NVADGVIDIAEVLK
-586 RYQALLNPESDNNE
+586 RYQALLNPESENSE
-600 PTRSAGDFTFSGNE
+600 PVRSAGDFTFSAKE
-614 QSTSSDVLI
+614 QGGSGDVLI

-666 ARQLQERYPY
+666 AKELQERYPY
-676 RVIEARWSDIDN
+676 RIIEARWTDIDN
-688 QGAMFPVTLRIVGN
+688 TGALYPVTLRVVGN
-702 DDIGVVT
+702 DNIGVVT

-719 DVTMRGI
+719 DVMMRGI
-726 NIESHDTL
+726 NIESNDTL
-734 FSGTLSLLVNGN
+734 FSGTLTLLVGGN
-746 IKLNKLIAKIE
+746 AKLNKLIAKIE

-765 RRS
+765 KRC